1 MENHDFYPEKP
12 ELVEKKNQNNV
23 GKTVIS
29 VLLFILFMSLS
40 GISNFIF
47 IFFVIA
53 VLFIHEMGHFSFM
66 KLFKYTNVSMMFVP
80 LMGAFVRGEKE
91 KYEQKQSVLVIM
103 AGPIPGVIIGMI
115 LLYFGTLWK
124 MEWVFNLS
132 IIFLF
137 LNMMNLLPLD
147 PLDGGQLFKLL
158 INRGHEK
165 FQLFFSFI
173 SSLIVIA
180 IGWYIDALGL
190 TIFGFLM
197 GFRVRAIQKNYHI
210 HKDLEE
216 ENINFKTTY
225 NSLSNKDFSQIKQ
238 IVLKYTPALRTYID
252 QVESEV
258 VDPIIASQVNSV
270 LISPFEKNA
279 SLLFKSLTV
288 IVWLSA
294 MLSPF
299 ILMIYLNLIEL

>member
-1 MENHDFYPEKP
+1 
-12 ELVEKKNQNNV
+12 
-23 GKTVIS
+23 
-29 VLLFILFMSLS
+29 
-40 GISNFIF
+40 
-47 IFFVIA
+47 
-53 VLFIHEMGHFSFM
+53 
-66 KLFKYTNVSMMFVP
+66 
-80 LMGAFVRGEKE
+80 
-91 KYEQKQSVLVIM
+91 
-103 AGPIPGVIIGMI
+103 
-115 LLYFGTLWK
+115 
-124 MEWVFNLS
+124 
-132 IIFLF
+132 
-137 LNMMNLLPLD
+137 
-147 PLDGGQLFKLL
+147 
-158 INRGHEK
+158 
-165 FQLFFSFI
+165 
-173 SSLIVIA
+173 
-180 IGWYIDALGL
+180 
-190 TIFGFLM
+190 M